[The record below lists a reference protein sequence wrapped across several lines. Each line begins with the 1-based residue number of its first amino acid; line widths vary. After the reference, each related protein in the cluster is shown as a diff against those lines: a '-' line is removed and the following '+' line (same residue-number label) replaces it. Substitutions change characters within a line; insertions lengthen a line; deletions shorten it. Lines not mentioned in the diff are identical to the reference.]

1 MLRRIFVVG
10 GTGAVGALT
19 LAIVQIRVGTL
30 FGAGGELDA
39 FFVGAA
45 LPSVLLAISAGAI
58 SYLVVPRLPVDDL
71 AVASRAAGRLATTAA
86 IAGLG
91 LTGLLLL
98 AAPLIVALVAPGL
111 DSAISEEA
119 AAVMRIYSLS
129 IPATAAAFVISA
141 LGHNA
146 HRGYTA
152 GLSTALYGLV
162 WTALLFTPPFTD
174 SVRDVAYAGLI
185 ATGAQLLSAYAFSAP
200 RGFHPRP
207 SFSGLSLPGRA
218 ALTAAGAVLGA
229 TILGRLA
236 LLLDPLFGSLLDEG
250 AVSQLSYAM
259 RIVLLAVFAAGQ
271 GAAFSL
277 MVVSRQ
283 DRVGTSAELRVGIV
297 APALLALAAAAI
309 FLIAGPA
316 LAELL
321 LAHGEFAAADAR
333 EVGELLR
340 LYGPAVVVM
349 TMIWAF
355 EALLYSAHRAGEVLR
370 AAAIGLAALTVAS
383 GIGVALIGI
392 EGRPIGV
399 LVGYLAQLAYL
410 APRLMSDGRLAGLRS
425 GRSLGML
432 AAALAVQIA
441 VGAIAYGIFD
451 ALIGTAAAAIATTL
465 AAAGAT
471 VAFMVAYERRAL
483 AESALPPGGAGPT
496 AA

>member
-1 MLRRIFVVG
+1 MLRRILVVG
-10 GTGAVGALT
+10 GTGAIGALT

-45 LPSVLLAISAGAI
+45 LPSVLLAISAGAV

-71 AVASRAAGRLATTAA
+71 AAASRVTGRLATAAA

-91 LTGLLLL
+91 LTALLLV

-111 DSAISEEA
+111 DSATAEEA
-119 AAVMRIYSLS
+119 AAVLRIYSLS

-174 SVRDVAYAGLI
+174 NVRDVAFAGLI
-185 ATGAQLLSAYAFSAP
+185 ATGVQLLSAYVLSAP

-207 SFSGLSLPGRA
+207 RFAGITLPGRR
-218 ALTAAGAVLGA
+218 ALTAVAVVLGA

-283 DRVGTSAELRVGIV
+283 DRVGTAAELRVGII

-316 LAELL
+316 LTELL

-333 EVGELLR
+333 DVGELLR
-340 LYGPAVVVM
+340 IYGPAIVVM

-355 EALLYSAHRAGEVLR
+355 EALLYSSHRAGDVLR
-370 AAAIGLAALTVAS
+370 AAAIGLAVMAAAS

-410 APRLMSDGRLAGLRS
+410 VPRLASDSRIAGLRS
-425 GRSLGML
+425 RRTLGLL
-432 AAALAVQIA
+432 ATALVVQLA
-441 VGAIAYGIFD
+441 VGAIAYGAFD
-451 ALIGTAAAAIATTL
+451 ALIGSAAGAIAATL
-465 AAAGAT
+465 VAATAT
-471 VAFMVAYERRAL
+471 VAFMVGYERRTL
-483 AESALPPGGAGPT
+483 AESGPAVTDAGPT
-496 AA
+496 TA